1 MSELAEVTCAVS
13 NARISMQNS
22 KKVSLSKIPIIHL
35 LKVSDNLKNLIESI
49 QPSNT
54 ERSNQTILTIEEND
68 TISMTERSQSNRH
81 LCV

>member
-1 MSELAEVTCAVS
+1 MSELAGLTCAVS

-22 KKVSLSKIPIIHL
+22 KKVSLSKIPIIYL
-35 LKVSDNLKNLIESI
+35 LKVSDDLKNLIQSI

-54 ERSNQTILTIEEND
+54 ERSNQTILTIEENN
-68 TISMTERSQSNRH
+68 TISMTDHSQSNRL